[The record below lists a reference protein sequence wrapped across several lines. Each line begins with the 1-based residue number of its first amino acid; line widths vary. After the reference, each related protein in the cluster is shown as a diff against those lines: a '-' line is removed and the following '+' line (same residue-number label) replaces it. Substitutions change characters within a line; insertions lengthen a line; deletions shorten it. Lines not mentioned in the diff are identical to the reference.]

1 MITFRDF
8 KEEDKAALLTILNEP
23 QVVKYLSSRI
33 PKPYTLEDA
42 HWWIFTGSKI
52 GIVKAIE
59 CNGTLIGCI
68 GADRGVFE
76 YQRSAE
82 VGYWI
87 AKDYWGQGFA
97 THAIKQFIPFVFET
111 TDIVRLFASVF
122 SPNTPSERVLIKCGF
137 KLEAIQKQAIF
148 KEGEF
153 YNSHLF
159 SLLKTY

>member
-1 MITFRDF
+1 MITLRDF
-8 KEEDKAALLTILNEP
+8 KEEDTSALLTILNEP
-23 QVVKYLSSRI
+23 KVVKYLSSRI

-42 HWWIFTGSKI
+42 HWWVFTGSKI

-59 CNGTLIGCI
+59 YNGTLIGCV

-82 VGYWI
+82 VGYWS

-97 THAIKQFIPFVFET
+97 TQAIKQFIPCVFET
-111 TDIVRLFASVF
+111 SDIVRLFASVF
-122 SPNTPSERVLIKCGF
+122 SPNTASERVLTKCGF
-137 KLEAIQKQAIF
+137 TLEAIQKRAIF
-148 KEGEF
+148 KEGKF

-159 SLLKTY
+159 SLLRT